1 MNKVAVRHG
10 SECVS
15 LNADSSLLETEEES
29 VENIIDLLSYML
41 LFITA
46 IQIYIPTYIILIDF
60 FIFLSLHLHQCLLC
74 FSFFFFKSKGF

>member
-15 LNADSSLLETEEES
+15 LNADSSLLETEAES
-29 VENIIDLLSYML
+29 VDNIIDLLSYML

-60 FIFLSLHLHQCLLC
+60 YIPFSTSSSVFVMFFL
-74 FSFFFFKSKGF
+74 FFFFKSKGF